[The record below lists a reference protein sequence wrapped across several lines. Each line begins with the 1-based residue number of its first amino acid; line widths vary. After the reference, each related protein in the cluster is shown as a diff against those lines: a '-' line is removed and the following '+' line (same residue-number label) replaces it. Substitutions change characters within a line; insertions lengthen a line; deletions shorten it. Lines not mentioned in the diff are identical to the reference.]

1 MAVVEGP
8 DEGSNGGNVQ
18 PELDEAGAHA
28 ATAAAT
34 TPPPASAAPRR
45 KPRRLRSV
53 GRSTAGAGTRAGR
66 VVFGMPGIVR
76 EAAERVEVTIG
87 PNSAGHRAY
96 GSGVAPAATL
106 RAVRDAAAIR
116 NDDALQALDRATRA
130 IAGELDLDRVLQLI
144 VDSVRELVGASYAAL
159 GTFDSGGRIERFI
172 TSGMDPDLRGRIGP
186 LPQGHGLLGTI
197 IRDGRTL
204 RIPDIAKHPD
214 TYGFPPH
221 HPPMHSLLG
230 VPIGIANGVV
240 GNFYL
245 TEKQGADEFSEAD
258 QELVERFAAHAGI
271 AIQNA
276 RLHQEVQKLA
286 IVDERLRISRD
297 LHDGIIQSIYAVSL
311 SLEEVPDLLE
321 EDKAAALDR
330 VDRAIDRLHT
340 AIGDIRTFIVGL
352 GPEADSGLVGAL
364 AAMARELL
372 GGTGIELH
380 VDLDDAVQLDRRLSP
395 EAAHELS
402 QIAREA
408 LSNIA
413 RHSDAR
419 RASLVVEVDGDV
431 AVLRVEDDGKGFD
444 PGQPL
449 GTAHFGLAN
458 LRDRAAAVAGSLTL
472 DSGAGIGTRI
482 IVRLPIAPSET
493 PP

>member
-1 MAVVEGP
+1 VR
-8 DEGSNGGNVQ
+8 NGA
-18 PELDEAGAHA
+18 D
-28 ATAAAT
+28 
-34 TPPPASAAPRR
+34 
-45 KPRRLRSV
+45 LR
-53 GRSTAGAGTRAGR
+53 T
-66 VVFGMPGIVR
+66 
-76 EAAERVEVTIG
+76 
-87 PNSAGHRAY
+87 
-96 GSGVAPAATL
+96 
-106 RAVRDAAAIR
+106 
-116 NDDALQALDRATRA
+116 DDALQALDRATRA

-144 VDSVRELVGASYAAL
+144 VDSARDLVGARYAAL
-159 GTFDSGGRIERFI
+159 GTFDSRGRIERFI
-172 TSGMDPDLRGRIGP
+172 TSGIDPELRREIGP

-214 TYGFPPH
+214 SHGFPPH

-230 VPIGIANGVV
+230 VPIGIATEIV

-245 TEKQGADEFSEAD
+245 TEKLGADEFSDAD
-258 QELVERFAAHAGI
+258 QELVERFAAHAAI

-276 RLHQEVQKLA
+276 RLHQEVRKLA

-321 EDKAAALDR
+321 ENKAAALER

-352 GPEADSGLVGAL
+352 GPEAGSGLVGAL
-364 AAMARELL
+364 GSMAHELL
-372 GGTGIELH
+372 GGTGVELEI
-380 VDLDDAVQLDRRLSP
+380 DLDDAVELDRRLPP

-413 RHSDAR
+413 RHSGAR
-419 RASLVVEVDGDV
+419 RASLAVEVDGDT
-431 AVLRVEDDGKGFD
+431 ATLRVEDDGNGFD
-444 PGQPL
+444 LTRPL
-449 GTAHFGLAN
+449 GSAHFGLAN
-458 LRDRAAAVAGSLTL
+458 LKDRAAALAGSLII
-472 DSGAGIGTRI
+472 DSEAGIGTRI
-482 IVRLPIAPSET
+482 IVRLPIAPVET
-493 PP
+493 PS